1 MNNWFIQKEKSIVS
15 TPNIT
20 HKNKIFSTSFIDIIS
35 VIETLIEWK
44 MNLELMLKLR
54 NFPLERLIN
63 KKDLF
68 NENTWQK
75 YLESSVVIKLKCNFI
90 WQKTVLKI
98 WIQQTIA
105 FSFSRN

>member
-20 HKNKIFSTSFIDIIS
+20 YKNKIFSPSFIDIIS
-35 VIETLIEWK
+35 VTETLIEWK
-44 MNLELMLKLR
+44 MNLELMLKLK

-68 NENTWQK
+68 SENTWQK

-90 WQKTVLKI
+90 
-98 WIQQTIA
+98 
-105 FSFSRN
+105 

>member
-1 MNNWFIQKEKSIVS
+1 MSNWFIQKEKIVS
-15 TPNIT
+15 TPNIP
-20 HKNKIFSTSFIDIIS
+20 HKNKIFSRSFIDIIS

-68 NENTWQK
+68 SENTWQK
-75 YLESSVVIKLKCNFI
+75 YLESSVVIKLRCNFI
-90 WQKTVLKI
+90 
-98 WIQQTIA
+98 
-105 FSFSRN
+105 

>member
-20 HKNKIFSTSFIDIIS
+20 YKNKIFSPSFIDIIS
-35 VIETLIEWK
+35 VTETLIEWK

-68 NENTWQK
+68 SQNTWQK
-75 YLESSVVIKLKCNFI
+75 YLESSVVIKLRCNFI
-90 WQKTVLKI
+90 
-98 WIQQTIA
+98 
-105 FSFSRN
+105 

>member
-20 HKNKIFSTSFIDIIS
+20 YKNKIFSPSFIDIIS
-35 VIETLIEWK
+35 VTETLIEWK
-44 MNLELMLKLR
+44 MNLELMLKLK

-68 NENTWQK
+68 SENTWQK
-75 YLESSVVIKLKCNFI
+75 YLESSVVIKLRCNFI
-90 WQKTVLKI
+90 
-98 WIQQTIA
+98 
-105 FSFSRN
+105 